1 MARIQALRVAV
12 LASAG
17 MTPGELHDAV
27 EGAFNDRDVEALVAL
42 YEEDA
47 WLGPAGPVQGTDGI
61 RQAWTEML
69 RMAE

>member
-1 MARIQALRVAV
+1 
-12 LASAG
+12 